1 MSIKSQLQEKTVA
14 MAEMMAE
21 RARTPQEIETI
32 RQRLVAQI
40 QAGTIRPYIGV
51 PLVEDLTRRIT
62 EVKQRMAQA
71 AMGAGAPPPAQGG
84 APIAEQVMARAQQ
97 PGIDNLSSNLP
108 QSYAPGGLVAF
119 EEGGE
124 VERYQSQ
131 GLVQPASPIG
141 RAAQSF
147 FTRVGEDTEAAKL
160 RGKLQAQY
168 GPRSAVPGLFMAQ
181 TDLERE
187 TAKRI
192 IKALPDMTLPELRA
206 LESEGISALPKISAT
221 RGLALPVATATP
233 LGSPDADFPSAS
245 RTGQPTPP
253 AAATPPA
260 PRPGSGPTMPAVNT
274 SIPTIKE
281 RTIPQVTLE
290 GVDTPPFIRPQLE
303 TWTPPAAPALEDLKA
318 IVSKAP
324 KDAKDAMDEAVR
336 KETDVL
342 TAMNAPIEQKREA
355 RLAAREAATEKDAAV
370 NRALGIISLG
380 FGVGGSKERTLAGAL
395 GNEGRQGIDMI
406 VRGEA
411 ANRVARDKLEDAK
424 DAFEQQKL
432 ATRKG
437 DRATAMAAGR
447 QVSDDMYKYAA
458 LTLTAAQA
466 GNSQAL
472 QQYATDV
479 SAKGMAAQMKQTGE
493 LGIASMQQGYDLG
506 IASIRATQNAARAQ
520 LEQGANIAGAQLGQS
535 ADIARANITV
545 ELRKLASDAA
555 YRQATLAN
563 QSKQLEL
570 EARRFDLASEQNKA
584 RMAMA
589 RTRALQTFM
598 TSEAPLLEAQLR
610 SQYGDNWR
618 TGRDARSLE
627 AQQVYNARRNQYILD
642 AMGDL
647 DSRDSG
653 ARSAD
658 DLLGRR

>member
-1 MSIKSQLQEKTVA
+1 MSIKSQLQEKAVA

-21 RARTPQEIETI
+21 RARTPQEIEAI
-32 RQRLVAQI
+32 RQRLVSQI
-40 QAGTIRPYIGV
+40 QAGAIRPYIGV

-71 AMGAGAPPPAQGG
+71 AMSAGAPPPAQGG

-97 PGIDNLSSNLP
+97 PGIDNLPSNLP

-124 VERYQSQ
+124 VERYQSR
-131 GLVQPASPIG
+131 GLVQPASPFG
-141 RAAQSF
+141 RGVERF
-147 FTRVGEDTEAAKL
+147 FGGLRENAEEVEL
-160 RGKLQAQY
+160 RGRLARQY
-168 GPRSAVPGLFMAQ
+168 GPLAAPLGVFRSQ
-181 TDLERE
+181 TDEQRQ
-187 TAKRI
+187 AAQRVMS
-192 IKALPDMTLPELRA
+192 ALPNMTLPQLRA
-206 LESEGISALPKISAT
+206 LEAQGISALPA
-221 RGLALPVATATP
+221 AAAATP
-233 LGSPDADFPSAS
+233 LASPDADFPSAS
-245 RTGQPTPP
+245 RTGQP
-253 AAATPPA
+253 A
-260 PRPGSGPTMPAVNT
+260 PRPGPTQERAASTGMPAVNT
-274 SIPTIKE
+274 SMPIIQE
-281 RTIPQVTLE
+281 RTIPQTTLE
-290 GVDTPPFIRPQLE
+290 KVTVPTFVEPKLE
-303 TWTPPAAPALEDLKA
+303 TWTPPTAPVLEDLKG
-318 IVSKAP
+318 IVSNAP
-324 KDAKDAMDEAVR
+324 RQAKEAMDEAVR

-342 TAMNAPIEQKREA
+342 TAMNAPIERQREA
-355 RLAAREAATEKDAAV
+355 RFAAREAATEKDAAV
-370 NRALGIISLG
+370 NRALGIMSLG
-380 FGVGGSKERTLAGAL
+380 FGVAGSKERTLAGAL

-447 QVSDDMYKYAA
+447 QAADDMYKYAG

-472 QQYATDV
+472 QRHATDV
-479 SAKGMAAQMKQTGE
+479 SASGMAAQMKQTGM
-493 LGIASMQQGYDLG
+493 LGVASMRQGYEMG
-506 IASIRATQNAARAQ
+506 VANIQATQNAAQAQ
-520 LEQGANIAGAQLGQS
+520 LTQGANIAGAQLGQS
-535 ADIARANITV
+535 ADLARANITV

-570 EARRFDLASEQNKA
+570 EARRYDLASEQNKA

-618 TGRDARSLE
+618 TGQDARSLE
-627 AQQVYNARRNQYILD
+627 AQQVYNARRNQYVLD

-658 DLLGRR
+658 DLLGR

>member
-1 MSIKSQLQEKTVA
+1 MSIKSQLQEKAVA

-21 RARTPQEIETI
+21 RARTPQEIEAI

-40 QAGTIRPYIGV
+40 QAGAIRPYIGV

-71 AMGAGAPPPAQGG
+71 AMSAGAPPPAQGG

-97 PGIDNLSSNLP
+97 PGIDNLPSNLP

-124 VERYQSQ
+124 VERYQDR
-131 GLVQPASPIG
+131 GLVQPATPFG

-147 FTRVGEDTEAAKL
+147 FGGLRENAEEVEL
-160 RGKLQAQY
+160 RGRLARQY
-168 GPRSAVPGLFMAQ
+168 GPFAAPFGVFRSQ
-181 TDLERE
+181 TDEQRQ
-187 TAKRI
+187 AAQRVMS
-192 IKALPDMTLPELRA
+192 ALPNMTLPQLRA
-206 LESEGISALPKISAT
+206 LEAQGISALPA
-221 RGLALPVATATP
+221 AAAATP
-233 LGSPDADFPSAS
+233 LASPDADFPSAS
-245 RTGQPTPP
+245 RTGQP
-253 AAATPPA
+253 A
-260 PRPGSGPTMPAVNT
+260 PRPGPTQERAASTGMPAVNT
-274 SIPTIKE
+274 SMPEIVAPSFK
-281 RTIPQVTLE
+281 
-290 GVDTPPFIRPQLE
+290 PPKLE
-303 TWTPPAAPALEDLKA
+303 TWKPPSAPPLEDLKA

-342 TAMNAPIEQKREA
+342 TAMNAPIEQQREA

-370 NRALGIISLG
+370 NRALGIMSLG
-380 FGVGGSKERTLAGAL
+380 FGVAGSKERTLAGAL

-447 QVSDDMYKYAA
+447 QVADDMYKYAG

-472 QQYATDV
+472 QRFATD
-479 SAKGMAAQMKQTGE
+479 SSNLGQAAQMKQTGE
-493 LGIASMQQGYDLG
+493 LGVAG
-506 IASIRATQNAARAQ
+506 
-520 LEQGANIAGAQLGQS
+520 LEQGYAKMGMDAKIAN
-535 ADIARANITV
+535 ANITV
-545 ELRKLASDAA
+545 ELRRLASDAA

-563 QSKQLEL
+563 QSKQLQL
-570 EARRFDLASEQNKA
+570 EARRYDLASEQNKT

-589 RTRALQTFM
+589 RARALQTFT

-618 TGRDARSLE
+618 TGQDARSLE
-627 AQQVYNARRNQYILD
+627 AQGIYNARRNQYILD

-658 DLLGRR
+658 DLLGR

>member
-1 MSIKSQLQEKTVA
+1 MSIKSQLQEKAVA

-21 RARTPQEIETI
+21 RARTPQEIEAI

-40 QAGTIRPYIGV
+40 QAGAIRPYIGV

-71 AMGAGAPPPAQGG
+71 AMSAGAPSPAQGG

-97 PGIDNLSSNLP
+97 PGIDNLPSNLP

-131 GLVQPASPIG
+131 GLVQPASPFG
-141 RAAQSF
+141 RGVERF
-147 FTRVGEDTEAAKL
+147 FGRLRENAEEVEL
-160 RGKLQAQY
+160 RGRLARQY
-168 GPRSAVPGLFMAQ
+168 GPFAAPFGVFRSQ
-181 TDLERE
+181 TDEQRQ
-187 TAKRI
+187 AAQQVMS
-192 IKALPDMTLPELRA
+192 ALPNMTLPQLRA
-206 LESEGISALPKISAT
+206 LEAQGISALPA
-221 RGLALPVATATP
+221 A
-233 LGSPDADFPSAS
+233 
-245 RTGQPTPP
+245 
-253 AAATPPA
+253 AAATTTPAATPARGPGPTPTSTPAVDPAPPA
-260 PRPGSGPTMPAVNT
+260 PRPDPTQGRAASTGMPAVNT
-274 SIPTIKE
+274 SMPEIVAPSFK
-281 RTIPQVTLE
+281 
-290 GVDTPPFIRPQLE
+290 PPKLE

-342 TAMNAPIEQKREA
+342 TAMNAPIEQQREA

-370 NRALGIISLG
+370 NRALGIMSLG
-380 FGVGGSKERTLAGAL
+380 FGVAGSKERTLAGAL

-447 QVSDDMYKYAA
+447 QAADDMYKYAG

-472 QQYATDV
+472 QRFATDV
-479 SAKGMAAQMKQTGE
+479 SASGQAAQLKQTGE
-493 LGIASMQQGYDLG
+493 LGIAG
-506 IASIRATQNAARAQ
+506 
-520 LEQGANIAGAQLGQS
+520 LEQGYAKMDMDAK
-535 ADIARANITV
+535 IARANIAV
-545 ELRKLASDAA
+545 ELRKLVSDAA

-563 QSKQLEL
+563 QSEQLKL
-570 EARRFDLASEQNKA
+570 EARRYDLASEQNKT

-589 RTRALQTFM
+589 RARALQTFT

-618 TGRDARSLE
+618 TGQDARSLE
-627 AQQVYNARRNQYILD
+627 AQGIYNARRNQYILD

-658 DLLGRR
+658 DLLGR